1 MAASSAAGKCAE
13 WKEAVLEVEEVV
25 EVVDGRRGR
34 ELVAVVVVVGAEE
47 WAKAGG
53 PEEGGLTRSGR
64 VLGPE
69 DLKDI
74 VCVWCASSA
83 VVKVA
88 VLLEEEKG
96 CLSMMRKQLWR
107 ISLVCPASKGRSPP
121 KKFREVLLLSCNA
134 TTLLQSLDHIDPHR

>member
-1 MAASSAAGKCAE
+1 MCDADSIAASSAAGKCAE

-74 VCVWCASSA
+74 VCVWCAASA
-83 VVKVA
+83 VVIRRLAGRRKRLPFDDEEAIVENLTGLPRVKRTIAAKKV
-88 VLLEEEKG
+88 
-96 CLSMMRKQLWR
+96 SR
-107 ISLVCPASKGRSPP
+107 SASS
-121 KKFREVLLLSCNA
+121 FL
-134 TTLLQSLDHIDPHR
+134 